1 MAQEVKEHKLEFEQ
15 LRNEVTEKK
24 KDSEITE
31 HISSTKTN

>member
-1 MAQEVKEHKLEFEQ
+1 MAQEVKEHKFEQ